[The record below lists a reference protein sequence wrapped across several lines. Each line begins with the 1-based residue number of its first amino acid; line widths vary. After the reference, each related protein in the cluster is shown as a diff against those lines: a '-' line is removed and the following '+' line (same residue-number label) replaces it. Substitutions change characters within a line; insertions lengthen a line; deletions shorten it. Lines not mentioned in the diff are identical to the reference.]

1 MKKTTTKYV
10 GKLDKAAYGTNSTSS
25 RRYVIDVMAGVI
37 PDTLSDI
44 PKYEW
49 RGMNKSTDSM
59 CDKDYKMRGSKMF
72 WTKADI
78 KGDK

>member
-1 MKKTTTKYV
+1 MKAKKYV
-10 GKLDKAAYGTNSTSS
+10 GKLDSAAYGTNSTSR
-25 RRYVIDVMAGVI
+25 RRYAIDVMAGVVK
-37 PDTLSDI
+37 DTLMEI
-44 PKYEW
+44 PRYTY
-49 RGMNKSTDSM
+49 RGDNKSTNSM

>member
-1 MKKTTTKYV
+1 MKTAKYI
-10 GKLDKAAYGTNSTSS
+10 GKLGKAAYGTNSTSS

-37 PDTLSDI
+37 PDTLTEI
-44 PKYEW
+44 PRYTW
-49 RGMNKSTDSM
+49 RGDNKSTDSM
-59 CDKDYKMRGSKMF
+59 CDRDYKMRGSKLF

>member
-10 GKLDKAAYGTNSTSS
+10 GKLGSKAYGDNSTSR
-25 RRYVIDVMAGVI
+25 RRYAIDVMAGVI
-37 PDTLSDI
+37 PDTLAEI
-44 PKYEW
+44 QNYEW

-59 CDKDYKMRGSKMF
+59 CDRDYIKRGSKMF

>member
-1 MKKTTTKYV
+1 
-10 GKLDKAAYGTNSTSS
+10 
-25 RRYVIDVMAGVI
+25 MAGVI

>member
-1 MKKTTTKYV
+1 MKTEKYV
-10 GKLDKAAYGTNSTSS
+10 GKLGSKAYGDNSTSR
-25 RRYVIDVMAGVI
+25 RRYAIDVMAGVI
-37 PDTLSDI
+37 PDTLAEI
-44 PKYEW
+44 PNYEW

-59 CDKDYKMRGSKMF
+59 CDKDYKMRGPKML